1 MTPTYRVL
9 VLLAT
14 FALAPTAVSQVCD
27 GISPASGTALTSI
40 QVASGLT
47 RPILA
52 VSPPGDLSR
61 LFIVEQTGRIKIL
74 ENGGVNPTPFL
85 DISATVRA
93 PGGGG
98 GNEEGLL
105 GLAFHPD
112 YDTNGWLFVYYTNA
126 AGNNQL
132 VRYSRDTPA
141 TADPT
146 SAQVVLVIPHP
157 VFSNH
162 NGGMI
167 AFGPH
172 DGYLYLAP
180 GDGGDRCDST
190 GSAQDD
196 SSLRGKMLRIDV
208 DSLPY
213 SIPPDNPFVG
223 PSDPLDEIWAM
234 GLRNPWRFSFD
245 RGNGDLYIGDVGQ
258 GNWEEIDYQPASSS
272 GGENYG
278 WVLYEGTVCPPPACV
293 VGAPPCVLPGHVPP
307 VTEFSSSGS
316 GGGACA
322 VTGGY
327 VYRGCRI
334 PELHGRYF
342 YGDFCADF
350 VRSFVMQAGFAK
362 DPIDHTAELAPG
374 AGLTINELTAFGED
388 GRGELYILDRGVSDG
403 GNGEVFQIVPVLD
416 SMEISGI
423 NAVPLLIDT
432 SFTWEDLTTTSPH
445 PITTYQVYRHVGN
458 GSGTFDCV
466 HESPGHTWIGGDPF
480 SPLNPSELFSYVITA
495 ENAAG
500 DQTSP
505 GESSSGVERTVSNSP
520 CP

>member
-1 MTPTYRVL
+1 MTPAYR
-9 VLLAT
+9 
-14 FALAPTAVSQVCD
+14 ALALLTTLALSPAAVPQVCD
-27 GISPASGTALTSI
+27 GISPASGTELTSI

-52 VSPPGDLSR
+52 VSPPGDVSR
-61 LFIVEQTGRIKIL
+61 VFIVEQTGRIKIL

-85 DISATVRA
+85 DLSAVVRA
-93 PGGGG
+93 PGGGGG

-126 AGNNQL
+126 AGNNQV
-132 VRYSRDTPA
+132 VRYTRDTPA
-141 TADPT
+141 TADPS

-157 VFSNH
+157 SFSNH
-162 NGGMI
+162 NGGML
-167 AFGPH
+167 AFGPN

-180 GDGGDRCDST
+180 GDGGGSCDST

-196 SSLRGKMLRIDV
+196 SRLRGKMLRIDV

-213 SIPPDNPFVG
+213 SIPPDNPFAG
-223 PSDPLDEIWAM
+223 PGDPVDEIWAM

-245 RGNGDLYIGDVGQ
+245 RANGDLYIGDVGQ

-278 WVLYEGTVCPPPACV
+278 WAQYEGTVCPPPAC
-293 VGAPPCVLPGHVPP
+293 GGGSCVLPGHVPP

-327 VYRGCRI
+327 VYRGCRM
-334 PELHGRYF
+334 PGLHGRYF
-342 YGDFCADF
+342 YGDYCAAF
-350 VRSFVMQAGFAK
+350 VRSFVMDGGLAK
-362 DPIDHTAELAPG
+362 DPDDHTAELAPG
-374 AGLTINELTAFGED
+374 GGLSVDWITGFGED
-388 GRGELYILDRGVSDG
+388 GRGELYILDHGVFSG
-403 GNGEVFQIVPVLD
+403 VGAVFQIVPVLQA
-416 SMEISGI
+416 MQVSGI
-423 NAVPLLIDT
+423 NASPFLIDM
-432 SFTWEDLTTTSPH
+432 SFGWEDLTATSPH
-445 PITTYQVYRHVGN
+445 PITTYRVYRHMGD
-458 GSGTFDCV
+458 GSGSFDCV
-466 HESPGHTWIGGDPF
+466 HESPGTTWFGGDPT
-480 SPLNPSELFSYVITA
+480 SLLNPSELFSYVITA
-495 ENAAG
+495 QTAAG
-500 DQTSP
+500 HQTSP
-505 GESSSGVERTVSNSP
+505 GESSSGVVRTLSSSP